1 MIFVTVGEQ
10 LPFDRLVRAMD
21 QWAGQTG
28 QKVVA
33 QVGRTTYQPAH
44 LQASA
49 FLDQEFFLR
58 SLNECSLVVA
68 HAGMGT
74 IITAVEMGKPIIV
87 MPRQASLGEHRNDH
101 QLATARRFA
110 ALHYVRVVHEAAE
123 LGAAINEVLSIL
135 DSGPGERKKIEPAPE
150 LIHAIREF
158 ILAASREK

>member
-28 QKVVA
+28 QEVVA

-49 FLDQEFFLR
+49 FLDQEIFLR
-58 SLNECSLVVA
+58 CLSESSLVVA

-74 IITAVEMGKPIIV
+74 IITAVESGKPIIV

-110 ALHYVRVVHEAAE
+110 ALHYVRVAHEAPE
-123 LGAAINEVLSIL
+123 LGAAIDEVLSIL
-135 DSGPGERKKIEPAPE
+135 ASEPGERKKIEPAPE
-150 LIHAIREF
+150 LIHSIREF
-158 ILAASREK
+158 ILASS

>member
-28 QKVVA
+28 QEVIA
-33 QVGRTTYQPAH
+33 QVGRSAH
-44 LQASA
+44 KSAYLQASA
-49 FLDQEFFLR
+49 FLDQEAFLR
-58 SLNECSLVVA
+58 YLSTCSLVVA

-74 IITAVEMGKPIIV
+74 IITAVENGKPIIV

-110 ALHYVRVVHEAAE
+110 ALHYVRVVHDPAE
-123 LGAAINEVLSIL
+123 LQEAIEDVLFHL
-135 DSGPGERKKIEPAPE
+135 GDQHGEQKKIEPSQD
-150 LIHAIREF
+150 LIRAIHDF
-158 ILAASREK
+158 IMADPQKN

>member
-28 QKVVA
+28 QEVVA

-49 FLDQEFFLR
+49 FLDQENFLR
-58 SLNECSLVVA
+58 CLSECSLVVA

-123 LGAAINEVLSIL
+123 LCAAIDEMLSSL
-135 DSGPGERKKIEPAPE
+135 DIGPGERKKIEPAPE

-158 ILAASREK
+158 ILAVSREK